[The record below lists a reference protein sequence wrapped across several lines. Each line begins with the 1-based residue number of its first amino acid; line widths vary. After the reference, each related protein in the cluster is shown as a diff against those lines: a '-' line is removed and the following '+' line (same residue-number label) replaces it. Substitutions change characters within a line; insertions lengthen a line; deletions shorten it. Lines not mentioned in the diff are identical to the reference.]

1 MTSAAV
7 DRWILCGKER
17 QTDDNN
23 NHHTLALITILCE
36 YFRKTL
42 LTLRD
47 AIHGSANK
55 QTRPVEYTVYV
66 YVLCF

>member
-1 MTSAAV
+1 MDPV
-7 DRWILCGKER
+7 R
-17 QTDDNN
+17 QGATDGRQQQP
-23 NHHTLALITILCE
+23 LYFALITILCE